1 MSVGKTC
8 ETCMWCNSNWIC
20 NSPDSPMSG
29 CDIKPCFSCDRW
41 QSDMEGQEDGKDL

>member
-20 NSPDSPMSG
+20 NSQDSPMSG
-29 CDIKPCFSCDRW
+29 CNLKSCFSCDHW
-41 QSDMEGQEDGKDL
+41 KSDMEGPEDG